1 VDTDTLKHQLT
12 EWGVRG
18 VEAYCAKLRWN
29 ARNPEVFGDLLSE
42 AAAAIMFSAAGF
54 VVEMRDRPDL
64 CLTGFG
70 QSVAAEVK
78 HFRFKRQDSI
88 DDAALRSYGDYLV
101 EFGDTRRTEDCAAWN
116 QVANVARSKASQ
128 FKGVGPYLLVIQSNS
143 PHGIDDLVV
152 RTAVNILNE
161 EASVDSDA
169 AVARLSGIVLLSPE
183 SRFPDGRN
191 VYFFE
196 CRASQQ
202 PICPPLREA
211 LKGMRRRALN
221 IIGDFVL

>member
-1 VDTDTLKHQLT
+1 MDTDTLKRQLT

-18 VEAYCAKLRWN
+18 AEAYCAKLRSN
-29 ARNPEVFGDLLSE
+29 ARNPEVHGDFLSE
-42 AAAAIMFSAAGF
+42 AAAAIMFAAAGF
-54 VVEMRDRPDL
+54 IVEMRDSPDL
-64 CLTGFG
+64 WLTGFG

-88 DDAALRSYGDYLV
+88 DDVALRSYDDYLV
-101 EFGDTRRTEDCAAWN
+101 EFGDTRLREDCAAWD
-116 QVANVARSKASQ
+116 QVADVARQKASK
-128 FKGVGPYLLVIQSNS
+128 FRGVGPYLLVIQSSS
-143 PHGIDDLVV
+143 PHEIDDLVV
-152 RTAVNILNE
+152 RTAVNIVDE
-161 EASVDSDA
+161 EASADSDA

-211 LKGMRRRALN
+211 LKGMRRWRFN
-221 IIGDFVL
+221 IIGDFAL

>member
-1 VDTDTLKHQLT
+1 VDTDTLKHQLA
-12 EWGVRG
+12 ERGVRG
-18 VEAYCAKLRWN
+18 TEAYCAKLRWN
-29 ARNPEVFGDLLSE
+29 VRNPEVLADLRSE
-42 AAAAIMFSAAGF
+42 AAAAMMFSAAGF
-54 VVEMRDRPDL
+54 IVEMRDCPDL
-64 CLTGFG
+64 WLTGFG

-88 DDAALRSYGDYLV
+88 DDVALRSYDDHLV
-101 EFGDTRRTEDCAAWN
+101 EFGDTRLTENCAAWD
-116 QVANVARSKASQ
+116 QVADVARRKATQ
-128 FKGVGPYLLVIQSNS
+128 FKGVAPYLLVIQSSS

-152 RTAVNILNE
+152 RTAVNILDE
-161 EASVDSDA
+161 EASADSAA

-183 SRFPDGRN
+183 SRVPDGKN

-211 LKGMRRRALN
+211 LKGMRR
-221 IIGDFVL
+221 